1 MVLREDKEV
10 DEEEAEI
17 QYITSSNDD
26 FKRIIA
32 AETNCA
38 SIIFQYKYEGNIF
51 LLPLIRTLA
60 RTSFHYFCAARS
72 LVHSALHAFHEN
84 GITNAASAFALRFL
98 CRIRRCFHMH
108 KQQH

>member
-32 AETNCA
+32 AETNRA
-38 SIIFQYKYEGNIF
+38 STII
-51 LLPLIRTLA
+51 
-60 RTSFHYFCAARS
+60 S
-72 LVHSALHAFHEN
+72 V
-84 GITNAASAFALRFL
+84 
-98 CRIRRCFHMH
+98 
-108 KQQH
+108 